1 MEMARAIGWAELIH
15 RRQVELVRLIY
26 SIVGGKSSQ
35 AKSAT
40 CPGCSRVINP
50 RSSDFPREEAR
61 SHKKPLKRYQ
71 IEAGPPIRVQLYTKH
86 LIKH

>member
-26 SIVGGKSSQ
+26 SIVGGKSSP

-61 SHKKPLKRYQ
+61 SHKKTFKALSDRGRAPYQ
-71 IEAGPPIRVQLYTKH
+71 SPVVYKTPD
-86 LIKH
+86 